1 MSEHA
6 SSRAQV
12 ERAVGPT
19 AIRPSVLACGG
30 LSRIDYAD
38 YFAIGPVDAAA
49 ATPEQWARAM
59 FGDVP
64 SFGERFIW
72 RGLLQLRLR
81 RGRSRSSIAGWRI
94 GERGDDW
101 IRLEAGSWALGAN
114 LIVRARDSEVSLATL
129 LRYDRQPGGAVW
141 WVLSAVHRRL
151 APGLLRG
158 AAIAVHRA
166 QRRSANSC
174 GD

>member
-1 MSEHA
+1 MGERT

-12 ERAVGPT
+12 DRAVGLT
-19 AIRPSVLACGG
+19 AVGPSVLACGA
-30 LSRIDYAD
+30 LSRTDYAD
-38 YFAIGPVDAAA
+38 YFVIGPVDGAA
-49 ATPEQWARAM
+49 ATPERWARAM

-72 RGLLQLRLR
+72 RGLLQLRLT

-94 GERGDDW
+94 GDRGDDW
-101 IRLEAGSWALGAN
+101 IRLEAGSWALAAN
-114 LIVRARDSEVSLATL
+114 LIVRASDSEVSLATL
-129 LRYDRQPGGAVW
+129 LRYDRRPGGALW

-151 APGLLRG
+151 APGLLRE
-158 AAIAVHRA
+158 AAIAVHGP
-166 QRRSANSC
+166 QGRSAMSC